1 MGAVAQLTPNSQYK
15 MLVEIGLFLLTIF
28 LGLYFWITKNF
39 GYFKAN
45 GLPEAPGTFPFGSE
59 HMWDLMLR
67 KTSFT
72 KQFDGL
78 IEKFKDEK
86 VFGIYN
92 FRQRDIVVKDLELA
106 KKILIKDADH
116 FIDRPAINLD
126 GVKNESDKIVKYF
139 LTNLTGEQWKKVRSV
154 ISPVFTSGKLKLM
167 VPHIQKCTENLDDV
181 LGAAADSGEMIN
193 VRELFGKY
201 TLDAIATSGFGIESN
216 SFKDPDSVFRKTALR
231 MVRAEGYNS
240 KMDILKFLVLII
252 SPKFAR
258 FIGLTM
264 MPTGTVEFFTN
275 IIRQTVEQRRI
286 SGKRRND
293 IIDLLLDEIKK
304 MEEENDQETKTEENI
319 KKDDFDEEMV
329 LISNALIFFF
339 AGFDTTS
346 LTLATVMF
354 AFMDKPYIQD
364 KVRQEINEVIGDSK
378 SITVEHLKDLK
389 YMENVINEALRF
401 YGIVNNLQRKCT
413 KEYRI
418 PGTDFTISKDMI
430 INVTSNAFSS
440 ECFFNHDQFDPNN
453 FDSINNPN
461 KFGFTGFGQGPRNCV
476 GMRYAYM
483 ALKLALI
490 RTITKYKVVKCEK
503 TVDKLTFDIAKN
515 NFNGGVWMKVEHF
528 NDVDIEE

>member
-1 MGAVAQLTPNSQYK
+1 
-15 MLVEIGLFLLTIF
+15 
-28 LGLYFWITKNF
+28 
-39 GYFKAN
+39 
-45 GLPEAPGTFPFGSE
+45 
-59 HMWDLMLR
+59 
-67 KTSFT
+67 
-72 KQFDGL
+72 
-78 IEKFKDEK
+78 
-86 VFGIYN
+86 
-92 FRQRDIVVKDLELA
+92 
-106 KKILIKDADH
+106 
-116 FIDRPAINLD
+116 
-126 GVKNESDKIVKYF
+126 
-139 LTNLTGEQWKKVRSV
+139 
-154 ISPVFTSGKLKLM
+154 
-167 VPHIQKCTENLDDV
+167 
-181 LGAAADSGEMIN
+181 
-193 VRELFGKY
+193 
-201 TLDAIATSGFGIESN
+201 
-216 SFKDPDSVFRKTALR
+216 LR

-319 KKDDFDEEMV
+319 KKADFDEEMV

-346 LTLATVMF
+346 LTLATVIF
-354 AFMDKPYIQD
+354 AFMDKPNIQD

-401 YGIVNNLQRKCT
+401 YGIVNNLQRICT

-418 PGTDFTISKDMI
+418 PDTDFTISKDMI

-453 FDSINNPN
+453 FDSNNNPN

-490 RTITKYKVVKCEK
+490 RTITKFKVVKCEK

-528 NDVDIEE
+528 NDVEIEE